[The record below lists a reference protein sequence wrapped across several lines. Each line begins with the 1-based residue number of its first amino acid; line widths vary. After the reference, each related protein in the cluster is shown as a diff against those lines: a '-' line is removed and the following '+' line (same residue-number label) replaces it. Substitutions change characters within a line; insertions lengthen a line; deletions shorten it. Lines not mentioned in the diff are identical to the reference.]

1 MDSINSISGWLFLL
15 LGLAVSIALHEIGH
29 LLPAKKFGVK
39 VTKYMVGFGP
49 TLFSRK
55 RGDTEYGIKA
65 IPLGGYIQMIGMVPP
80 AQSPTAKKN
89 LWQKLTASVQ
99 PTEQLEIAPEDQD
112 KTFYQ
117 LAPWKKLII
126 MFGGPFANLLIA
138 VVLALVLFS
147 GLGTYER
154 TSTVRDIVSCVPS
167 DVNPNCSEAIPA
179 SPSSK
184 AGLMAGDKIVRF
196 DGQTVKLWSDV
207 ETKLQQSVG
216 RTVQLVVERS
226 GSQLTLSID
235 PVLMTID
242 GTSKPYLG
250 VYLEAERFQQSPVV
264 AMNQLGSMLVG
275 TANMIVQLPL
285 QAGQAINEL
294 APGSTRSEEGAIS
307 IVGLGQYSGQ
317 IASNAEISIED
328 KMLSQLG
335 LLMSL
340 NVALFV
346 FNMVPLVPLDGGHI
360 AGAIYESAKRGIW
373 RIRGKKWD
381 RPVDTG
387 QMMPVAY
394 FVAVF
399 LIALTI
405 VLVLRDILNPVS
417 I

>member
-1 MDSINSISGWLFLL
+1 MDFINTVSGWLFLL
-15 LGLAVSIALHEIGH
+15 LGLAVSIALHELGH

-65 IPLGGYIQMIGMVPP
+65 IPLGGYIQMIGMIPP

-89 LWQKLTASVQ
+89 SWQKITAGIQ
-99 PTEQLEIAPEDQD
+99 PSEQIEIAPEDQA
-112 KTFYQ
+112 KTFYE

-138 VVLALVLFS
+138 MVLALVLFS
-147 GLGTYER
+147 GFGAYER

-167 DVNPNCSEAIPA
+167 DSNENCVETIPQ
-179 SPSSK
+179 SPSIK
-184 AGLMAGDKIVRF
+184 AGLRAGDKIVSFAGKPVQR
-196 DGQTVKLWSDV
+196 WSDV
-207 ETKLQQSVG
+207 ESELSQSVG
-216 RTVQLVVERS
+216 RSVELIVKRS
-226 GSQLTLSID
+226 GVQKTLTIE
-235 PVLMTID
+235 PVIMTLA
-242 GTSKPYLG
+242 GSARPYLG
-250 VYLEAERFQQSPVV
+250 VYLEAQRFQQSPVV
-264 AMNQLGSMLVG
+264 AINQLGSMMAATG
-275 TANMIVQLPL
+275 NMIVQLPL
-285 QAGQAINEL
+285 QAGQALSEL
-294 APGSTRSEEGAIS
+294 APGSPRSQEGAIS
-307 IVGLGQYSGQ
+307 IIGLGQYSGQ
-317 IASNAEISIED
+317 IASNAEISFED

-360 AGAIYESAKRGIW
+360 AGAVYESIKRGIW
-373 RIRGKKWD
+373 RIRGKKLD

-387 QMMPVAY
+387 QMMPIAY
-394 FVAVF
+394 FVAV
-399 LIALTI
+399 LLLVLTV
-405 VLVLRDILNPVS
+405 VLVLRDILNPIS

>member
-1 MDSINSISGWLFLL
+1 MDFINNISGWLFLL

-65 IPLGGYIQMIGMVPP
+65 IPLGGYIQMVGMVPP
-80 AQSPTAKKN
+80 SQSATAHKN
-89 LWQKLTASVQ
+89 LWQRITAGAQ
-99 PTEQLEIAPEDQD
+99 PTEQIKIAPEDQG
-112 KTFYQ
+112 KTFYE

-138 VVLALVLFS
+138 LVLALVLFS
-147 GLGTYER
+147 GFGTYER

-167 DVNPNCSEAIPA
+167 DSNPNCEDALPA

-184 AGLMAGDKIVRF
+184 AGMLAGDKIISF
-196 DGQTVKLWSDV
+196 DGQLVTRWADV
-207 ETKLQQSVG
+207 EAKLTQAVG
-216 RTVQLVVERS
+216 RTVQLVIERS
-226 GSQLTLSID
+226 GVQQTLAID
-235 PVLMTID
+235 PVVMTI
-242 GTSKPYLG
+242 GGSSRPYLG
-250 VYLEAERFQQSPVV
+250 VYLETERFQQTPVV
-264 AMNQLGSMLVG
+264 AINQLASMMAATG
-275 TANMIVQLPL
+275 AMIVQLPL
-285 QAGQAINEL
+285 QAGQALSEL
-294 APGSTRSEEGAIS
+294 APGSPRSQEGAIS
-307 IVGLGQYSGQ
+307 IIGLGQYSGQ
-317 IASNAEISIED
+317 IASDADISFED
-328 KMLSQLG
+328 KMLSQLA

-360 AGAIYESAKRGIW
+360 AGAIYESVKRGIW
-373 RIRGKKWD
+373 RIRGKKWE

-394 FVAVF
+394 FVAVL
-399 LIALTI
+399 LIVLTI
-405 VLVLRDILNPVS
+405 VLVLRDILNPMS
-417 I
+417 L